1 MRHVVAICLIGGL
14 LCTATFA
21 AGTSD
26 VADAAMKKNGEALR
40 SLLQQ
45 KADVNAPQSDGTT
58 ALHWAARW
66 DDLET
71 AGALIRAGAKAQ
83 TANRA
88 GATPMFLAA
97 VNGSAAMIETLLKA
111 GVDPNAPI
119 LSRGE
124 TALMMAART
133 GKRNAVQVLLDH
145 GAKVNAT

>member
-14 LCTATFA
+14 LCMAAFA

-26 VADAAMKKNGEALR
+26 VADAAMKKNGTALR

-45 KADVNAPQSDGTT
+45 KANVNAPQADGTT

-71 AGALIRAGAKAQ
+71 AAVLIQAGANPQA
-83 TANRA
+83 ANRT

-97 VNGSAAMIETLLKA
+97 VNGSATMIERLLKA
-111 GVDPNAPI
+111 GADPNAPV
-119 LSRGE
+119 LSHGE
-124 TALMMAART
+124 TALM
-133 GKRNAVQVLLDH
+133 
-145 GAKVNAT
+145 